1 MGAQDRPQCH
11 FDIEINR
18 EPVGRIMFQLF
29 SDICPKTCKNF
40 LCLCS
45 GEKGLGKTT
54 GKKLCYKGS
63 TFHRVVKN
71 FMIQG
76 GDFSEGNGKGGE
88 SIYGGYFKDEN
99 FILKHDRAFL
109 LSMANRGKH
118 TNGSQFF
125 ITTKPAPH
133 LDGVHVVFG
142 LVISGFEVIEQIENL
157 KTDAASRPYA
167 DVRVIDC
174 GVLATK
180 SVKDVFEKKRKKPA
194 HSEDLDSSSNSS
206 SSSESS
212 SESEIEHERSRRR
225 KHKRRPKVK
234 RSKKR
239 RKEASSSEEPRNK
252 HVMSPKGHSERS
264 DTNEKRSV
272 DANAKREKPVVRP
285 EEIPPVPENRFL
297 LRRDMPVVTAE
308 PEPKIPDV
316 APIVSDQKPSVSK
329 SGRKI
334 KGRGTIRYHTPP
346 RSRSC
351 SESDD
356 DDSSETPPH
365 WKEEMQRLRAY
376 RPPSGEKWSKGDKLS
391 DPCSSR
397 WDERSLSQRSRSWSY
412 NGYYSDLS
420 TARHSDGHHKKR
432 RKDKKVKHKKKGKKQ
447 KHCRRHKQ
455 TKKRRILMPSDIES
469 SKSST
474 RRMKSS
480 CDRERSS
487 HSSSVSSHHSSKRD
501 WSKSDKDVQSS
512 LTHSSR
518 DSYRSKSHSRSYSR
532 GSSRSKTASKSS
544 HSRSRSKSRSSSKS
558 GHQKRAS
565 NSPKRTAS
573 QLSENKPVKTEPLRA
588 TMAQNENVVVQPVV
602 AESIPVIPLSDSPPP
617 SRWKPGQKPW
627 KPSYER
633 IQEMK
638 AKTTHL
644 LPIQSTYSLANIKET
659 GSSSSYHK
667 REKNSESDQ
676 STYSKYSDRSSESS
690 PRSRSRSSRSRSY
703 SRSYT
708 RSRSLA
714 SSHLRSRSP
723 SSRSHSRNK
732 YSDHSQCSRS
742 SSYTSVSSADGRRAK
757 RNLRSSRKK
766 NSVSHKRHSSSSEKT
781 LHSKYVKG
789 RDRSSGQRRY
799 SESRSSLDS
808 SSDSEQSS
816 VRATQSAQEREK
828 QGQME
833 RTHNKQE
840 KSRGEEKSKPER
852 ECPHSKKRTL
862 KESLSDHFRN
872 GSKPRR
878 KNYAGSKW
886 DSESNSERDVAK
898 NSRNDSQPSSDKEEG
913 EATSDSESEG
923 SEIHIK
929 VKPAT
934 KSSAH
939 TSLPDDK
946 VAWKSSKQRT
956 STSDSEGSC
965 SNSANSRGKPQKHK
979 HGSKE
984 DLKREH
990 TKKVKEKLKGKKDK
1004 KHKAPKRKQAF
1015 HWQPP
1020 LEFGEEEEEEE
1031 VDDKQVTQESK
1042 EKKLSENSE
1051 TVKDNIPETEKS
1063 CEEGSLSGKHH
1074 TVTVSSDPDQFT
1086 KDDNKLSIS
1095 PTALNAEE
1103 NVACSQSIQHVEER
1117 VPNGVEDVLQTDDNM
1132 EICTPDR
1139 SSPAKVEEASPL
1151 GNARLGTPDVKVVL
1165 KQDMAAE
1172 HSEAV
1177 VVKQESGTSE
1187 SKALGEV
1194 RKQDS
1199 GSASLA
1205 SAGESSGKKEVAEKS
1220 QVNLTDKKWKPLQ
1233 GVGNLA
1239 APTAATSGVVG
1250 VKALTAVAEA
1260 KPQGLRIEIK
1270 SKNKV
1275 RPGSLFDEVRKTARL
1290 NRRPRNQESSSD
1302 EQTPSRDGDSQ
1313 SRSPSRSR
1321 SKSETKSRHRARSV
1335 SYSHSRSRSRSST
1348 SSYRSRSYSRS
1359 RSRGWYSRGRTRS
1372 RSSSYRSY
1380 KSHRTSSR
1388 SRSRSSSYD
1397 PHSRSRSY
1405 TYDSYYSRSRS
1416 RSRSQRSD
1424 SYRRGR
1430 SYSRRAR
1437 WVSLLEHTAGHCG
1450 RLMWE
1455 VLVSAVTFQ
1464 GQKYFLLNLNNLQ
1477 AATTSGFYI
1486 KSCQVI
1492 FVGYCSCLNLR
1503 RVFMYPHILDKPFFW
1518 KEGHPHHGHLLK

>member
-1 MGAQDRPQCH
+1 
-11 FDIEINR
+11 
-18 EPVGRIMFQLF
+18 MFQLF

-180 SVKDVFEKKRKKPA
+180 SVKD
-194 HSEDLDSSSNSS
+194 
-206 SSSESS
+206 ESS

-1086 KDDNKLSIS
+1086 KDDNKRSIS

-1397 PHSRSRSY
+1397 PHSRSSRSY